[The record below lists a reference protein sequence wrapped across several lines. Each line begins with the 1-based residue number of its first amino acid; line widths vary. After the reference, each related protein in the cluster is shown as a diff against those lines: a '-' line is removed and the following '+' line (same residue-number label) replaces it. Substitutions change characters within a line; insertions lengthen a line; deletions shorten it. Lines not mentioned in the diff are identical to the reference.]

1 MFKLTSNGV
10 ELVEVAPSVDL
21 KRDVLGKMEFRL
33 VVQHVE
39 GMDRRIFCE
48 GKMGLREE
56 ALKIVKNKRLWV
68 VP

>member
-1 MFKLTSNGV
+1 
-10 ELVEVAPSVDL
+10 
-21 KRDVLGKMEFRL
+21 
-33 VVQHVE
+33 VE

-56 ALKIVKNKRLWV
+56 ALKIVRNKRLCV

>member
-1 MFKLTSNGV
+1 MEVLYLTKRAVFKLTSNGV

-33 VVQHVE
+33 VVQRVE

-56 ALKIVKNKRLWV
+56 ALK
-68 VP
+68 